1 MGKCLNGAQA
11 RKREMDGKATRIEAL
26 AAAGAAQIAGQAP
39 VATAGLFAPA
49 LPAWEPG
56 TSYAQYAPFVHEG
69 VMYFTRQAVTAM
81 EHQPPG
87 SAGMEAVYGV
97 RPVPDADG
105 IYPYTYNMAASAG
118 MRVRE
123 GDAVYV
129 CTREIDPLLYP
140 PSHVAAH
147 FDKEVC
153 NE

>member
-1 MGKCLNGAQA
+1 MGKWLNGAQA
-11 RKREMDGKATRIEAL
+11 RKREIDGKDTRIAAL
-26 AAAGAAQIAGQAP
+26 AAAGAAQIAGQVP

-56 TSYAQYAPFVHEG
+56 TSYAQYAPFVHKG
-69 VMYFTRQAVTAM
+69 VMYFTRQAVTAK

-140 PSHVAAH
+140 PSQVAAH
-147 FDKEVC
+147 FDKEA
-153 NE
+153 NT

>member
-1 MGKCLNGAQA
+1 MGKWLSGAQV
-11 RKREMDGKATRIEAL
+11 RKREIDGKDTRIAAL
-26 AAAGAAQIAGQAP
+26 AAAGAAQIAGQVP

-69 VMYFTRQAVTAM
+69 TVYFARQVVTAM

-87 SAGMEAVYGV
+87 STGMEAIYGV
-97 RPVPDADG
+97 RPVPDVDG

-140 PSHVAAH
+140 PSQVAAH
-147 FDKEVC
+147 FDKEA
-153 NE
+153 NT